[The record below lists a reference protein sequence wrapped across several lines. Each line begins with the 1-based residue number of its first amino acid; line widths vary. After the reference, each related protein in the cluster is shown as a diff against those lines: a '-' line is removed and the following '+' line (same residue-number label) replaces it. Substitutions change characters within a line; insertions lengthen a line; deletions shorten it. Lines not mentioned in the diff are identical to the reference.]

1 VKSPGQARGLKPLA
15 GQLVCAAVIPLWSH
29 GDPAVVF
36 FKPLAGMPVSPL
48 KKRVASKF

>member
-1 VKSPGQARGLKPLA
+1 VKPIA

-36 FKPLAGMPVSPL
+36 FQTTGRNAGDTI
-48 KKRVASKF
+48 KKRVVGKV